1 MMPADDPSTPGT
13 SHRIARLS
21 DADANAIDRLFE
33 HGLDDGSSGDSRENA
48 ALDLMS
54 ILESYPVEPA
64 SEELVDAT
72 IARVAREEEARA
84 SRFSFGNALEPVG
97 RKIRI
102 PDFFAAAAALFLAVG
117 IGWPLYQMIDRQN
130 GILHSEAR
138 LKEYG
143 AGIISFANENQ
154 GSLPL
159 HEGMI
164 AESGHTMND
173 LPGAMAG
180 DYGLQLQQRLADDGH
195 LGPAFMDAERIRLT
209 KISPVSFRIP
219 LSRQTFKLT
228 NYDGSEPMLADAN
241 PVIWSKRHQLPPL
254 SHRGGSHVH
263 QQKFLVVMR
272 FDLSSENLPSAIL
285 PDGDSLW
292 VHHGYE
298 PSDSNAKICPA
309 DLEDAVLAH

>member
-1 MMPADDPSTPGT
+1 MPADEPATPGT
-13 SHRIARLS
+13 SDRIARLS
-21 DADANAIDRLFE
+21 KADADAIDRLFE
-33 HGLDDGSSGDSRENA
+33 HGLDDEASEDPREGA

-84 SRFSFGNALEPVG
+84 SRFTFGNSLEPMG
-97 RKIRI
+97 RKVRI
-102 PDFFAAAAALFLAVG
+102 PDFFAVAAALFLAVG

-143 AGIISFANENQ
+143 AGIISFASENE
-154 GSLPL
+154 GALPL

-164 AESGHTMND
+164 ADSGHTMND
-173 LPGAMAG
+173 LPCAMSG
-180 DYGLQLQQRLADDGH
+180 DYGLQLQQRLANDGH
-195 LGPAFMDAERIRLT
+195 LGSAFMNAERIRIL

-219 LSRQTFKLT
+219 VSRQTFRLG

-241 PVIWSKRHQLPPL
+241 PVIWSMRQKMPAL

-263 QQKFLVVMR
+263 HNEFLVVMR
-272 FDLSSENLPSAIL
+272 FDMSSENLPSAIL

-292 VHHGYE
+292 VHDGYE
-298 PSDSNAKICPA
+298 SGDSSAKIRPA
-309 DLEDAVLAH
+309 DLSDAVLAH